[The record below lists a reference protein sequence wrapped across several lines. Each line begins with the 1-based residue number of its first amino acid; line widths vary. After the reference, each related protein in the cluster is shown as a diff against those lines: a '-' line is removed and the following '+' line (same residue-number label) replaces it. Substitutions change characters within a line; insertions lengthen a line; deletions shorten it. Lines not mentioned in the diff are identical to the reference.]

1 MIIGYARTST
11 LEQQAGFE
19 AQLRDLNNAGC
30 TKIYQE
36 QTSSRAKRI
45 ELENAIEFAREGDV
59 FVVTKLDRL
68 ARSMRDLIAIVDQL
82 TKKSVSVKILNLGL
96 DTETPTGTLILNIL
110 ASIAQF
116 EVEMMLERQ
125 REGIAKAKSEGKYK
139 GRNRIPEAQQLEI
152 VRMSNEGISKRAIA
166 QAVGV
171 GQATVYRVLSAFKKV
186 PNATTRKAIT
196 ELESGKGKRL
206 NPMDDLLDDLHA
218 DN

>member
-171 GQATVYRVLSAFKKV
+171 GQATVYRVLAAFKKSTGEQV
-186 PNATTRKAIT
+186 
-196 ELESGKGKRL
+196 
-206 NPMDDLLDDLHA
+206 
-218 DN
+218 

>member
-36 QTSSRAKRI
+36 QTSSRAKRV

-68 ARSMRDLIAIVDQL
+68 ARSMRDLIVIIDQL

-96 DTETPTGTLILNIL
+96 DTKTPTGTLILNIL
-110 ASIAQF
+110 GSIAQF

-139 GRNRIPEAQQLEI
+139 GRKSIPEAQQLEI
-152 VRMSNEGISKRAIA
+152 VRMSNEGISKLVIA
-166 QAVGV
+166 RTVGV
-171 GQATVYRVLSAFKKV
+171 GEATVYRVLAAFKKS
-186 PNATTRKAIT
+186 T
-196 ELESGKGKRL
+196 SGQV
-206 NPMDDLLDDLHA
+206 
-218 DN
+218 

>member
-1 MIIGYARTST
+1 
-11 LEQQAGFE
+11 
-19 AQLRDLNNAGC
+19 
-30 TKIYQE
+30 
-36 QTSSRAKRI
+36 
-45 ELENAIEFAREGDV
+45 
-59 FVVTKLDRL
+59 
-68 ARSMRDLIAIVDQL
+68 
-82 TKKSVSVKILNLGL
+82 
-96 DTETPTGTLILNIL
+96 
-110 ASIAQF
+110 
-116 EVEMMLERQ
+116 MMLERQ

-196 ELESGKGKRL
+196 ELEAGKGKRL
-206 NPMDDLLDDLHA
+206 NSMDDLLDDLHA

>member
-59 FVVTKLDRL
+59 F
-68 ARSMRDLIAIVDQL
+68 VDQL